1 MDRTNRIVVHIAL
14 AVIAGTVLFAA
25 LAIPLTLHALTV
37 AHFRSAGDYGVA
49 DRFDG
54 GMMGRGWE
62 PGAGCGVQEYQPRN
76 GGCPVQEQAPRNGGC
91 PGYDDAGY
99 GY

>member
-1 MDRTNRIVVHIAL
+1 MDRTNRIVAHIVL
-14 AVIAGTVLFAA
+14 AVVAGTVLFAA
-25 LAIPLTLHALTV
+25 LAVPLTVHALAV

-49 DRFDG
+49 DRFDRFDG
-54 GMMGRGWE
+54 PMMGRGWA
-62 PGAGCGVQEYQPRN
+62 PGSGCGVQE
-76 GGCPVQEQAPRNGGC
+76 EAPRNGAC